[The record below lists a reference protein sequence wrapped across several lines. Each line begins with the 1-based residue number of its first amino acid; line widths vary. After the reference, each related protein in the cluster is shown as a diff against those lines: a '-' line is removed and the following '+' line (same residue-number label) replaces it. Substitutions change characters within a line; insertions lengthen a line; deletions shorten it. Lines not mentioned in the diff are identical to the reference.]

1 MFDMYLVTGATGFL
15 GRTIVEEL
23 VRRGSRVRA
32 LVLHGDPCTK
42 LLPPEADTVEGD
54 VSERDSL
61 AAFFDG
67 AGESTCVLHCAGII
81 SVASRPGQRIYQ
93 VNVEGTRNIVALC
106 REHGVGRLVHVS
118 SVHAIPEQPKGTVIT
133 EQCTF
138 SPELVRGDYA
148 KTKATATSHVL
159 QAAQEGLNASVV
171 FPSGLI
177 GPGDVL
183 GGSFTSMVRA
193 FMTGKLPLAV
203 NGGYD
208 FVDVRDVAQ
217 GVLDCAA
224 RGTAGKGYILSG
236 EYMTIPRILQCV
248 GQAAGI
254 SGKPLCL
261 PLWMARLAAPC
272 YERYCLK
279 RRLPL
284 FFTPYSVEVL
294 ASNGCFSRAAAAE
307 DFDYAPRPLEESL
320 RDMAAWIRQTNATA

>member
-1 MFDMYLVTGATGFL
+1 MVDMYLVTGATGFL

-23 VRRGSRVRA
+23 VRRGSSVRA

-61 AAFFDG
+61 AAFFAG
-67 AGESTCVLHCAGII
+67 AGENTCVLHCAGII
-81 SVASRPGQRIYQ
+81 SVASCPGQRIYQ

-118 SVHAIPEQPKGTVIT
+118 SVHAIPEQPEGTVIT

-148 KTKATATSHVL
+148 KTKATATALVL

-208 FVDVRDVAQ
+208 FVDVRDVAR

-224 RGTAGKGYILSG
+224 RGAAGKGYILSG
-236 EYMTIPRILQCV
+236 EYMTIPHILQCV

-254 SGKPLCL
+254 SRKPLCL
-261 PLWMARLAAPC
+261 PLWMAQLAAPC

-307 DFDYAPRPLEESL
+307 AFDYAPRPLEESL
-320 RDMAAWIRQTNATA
+320 RDMAVWIRQTDATV

>member
-15 GRTIVEEL
+15 GRTIVESL
-23 VRRGSRVRA
+23 VRQGSRVRA
-32 LVLHGDPCTK
+32 LVLHGDPCAK

-54 VSERDSL
+54 VTARDSL
-61 AAFFDG
+61 AAFFAG

-81 SVASRPGQRIYQ
+81 SVASRPGQRIYR

-133 EQCTF
+133 GQCTF

-148 KTKATATSHVL
+148 KTKATATALVL

-193 FMTGKLPLAV
+193 FMAGKLPLAV

-208 FVDVRDVAQ
+208 FVDVRDVAR

-236 EYMTIPRILQCV
+236 EYMSIPRILQCV

-254 SGKPLCL
+254 SRRPLCL

-307 DFDYAPRPLEESL
+307 AFDYVPRPLEESL

>member
-1 MFDMYLVTGATGFL
+1 M
-15 GRTIVEEL
+15 
-23 VRRGSRVRA
+23 
-32 LVLHGDPCTK
+32 
-42 LLPPEADTVEGD
+42 
-54 VSERDSL
+54 
-61 AAFFDG
+61 
-67 AGESTCVLHCAGII
+67 
-81 SVASRPGQRIYQ
+81 
-93 VNVEGTRNIVALC
+93 ALC

-148 KTKATATSHVL
+148 KTKATATAHVL

-208 FVDVRDVAQ
+208 FVDVRDVAR

-307 DFDYAPRPLEESL
+307 AFDYAPRPLEESL

>member
-148 KTKATATSHVL
+148 KTKATATAHVL

-217 GVLDCAA
+217 GVLD
-224 RGTAGKGYILSG
+224 
-236 EYMTIPRILQCV
+236 
-248 GQAAGI
+248 
-254 SGKPLCL
+254 
-261 PLWMARLAAPC
+261 
-272 YERYCLK
+272 
-279 RRLPL
+279 
-284 FFTPYSVEVL
+284 
-294 ASNGCFSRAAAAE
+294 
-307 DFDYAPRPLEESL
+307 
-320 RDMAAWIRQTNATA
+320 

>member
-1 MFDMYLVTGATGFL
+1 M
-15 GRTIVEEL
+15 
-23 VRRGSRVRA
+23 
-32 LVLHGDPCTK
+32 
-42 LLPPEADTVEGD
+42 
-54 VSERDSL
+54 
-61 AAFFDG
+61 
-67 AGESTCVLHCAGII
+67 
-81 SVASRPGQRIYQ
+81 
-93 VNVEGTRNIVALC
+93 
-106 REHGVGRLVHVS
+106 
-118 SVHAIPEQPKGTVIT
+118 
-133 EQCTF
+133 
-138 SPELVRGDYA
+138 
-148 KTKATATSHVL
+148 
-159 QAAQEGLNASVV
+159 V

-193 FMTGKLPLAV
+193 FMAGKLPLAV

-208 FVDVRDVAQ
+208 FVDVRDVAR

-236 EYMTIPRILQCV
+236 EYMGIPRILQCV

-254 SGKPLCL
+254 SRRPLCL

-307 DFDYAPRPLEESL
+307 AFDYTPRPLEESL
-320 RDMAAWIRQTNATA
+320 RDMAAWVRQTGTTA